1 MSIAQLK
8 KKGSSLN
15 KLQERVN
22 KMKEK
27 QSANKEDTYWKLTV
41 DELGNGQCELRFL
54 PAIDGEDY
62 PFVTVKEYGFGIY
75 NESLKKKVWYFNR
88 SLETIGKKD
97 PVKDEFWALYNLG
110 TKEAKE
116 EAKLIRD
123 RENVIV
129 WVYIVKDKMAPQ
141 NNGKVMKTKLSRSLW
156 EMVEKQITPFGDD
169 EYADDPVDVFDF
181 WEGRNLLIVANNGD
195 NNMRTYENSKWL
207 PIGPLFKDDD
217 KIEEVY
223 SQVKGLA
230 DEIDPASP
238 HYKKTYAEL
247 EQRLEVVLN
256 RPLVKNRGATKSL
269 DEELTEILP
278 EEKQSHNIDIDEEN
292 HSLSDE
298 EEAIRRMI
306 AEDDD

>member
-27 QSANKEDTYWKLTV
+27 HSSNKEETYWKLSV
-41 DELGNGQCELRFL
+41 DELGNGQCEVRFL
-54 PAIDGEDY
+54 PAIEGEDY

-88 SLETIGKKD
+88 SLETIGQKD
-97 PVKDEFWALYNLG
+97 PVKDEYWALYNLG

-116 EAKLIRD
+116 EAKQIRD

-129 WVYIVKDKMAPQ
+129 WIYIVKDKFAPQ

-181 WEGRNLLIVANNGD
+181 WEGRNLLIVANQDTNG
-195 NNMRTYENSKWL
+195 MRTYENSKWL
-207 PIGPLFKDDD
+207 PIGPLFKDDE

-223 SQVKGLA
+223 KQVKGLA

-238 HYKKTYAEL
+238 HYKKSYAEL
-247 EQRLEVVLN
+247 EQRLEIVLN
-256 RPLVKNRGATKSL
+256 RPLVKNRGEEKTL
-269 DEELTEILP
+269 NEELSEILP
-278 EEKQSHNIDIDEEN
+278 EEKSTTISVDDED
-292 HSLSDE
+292 HVPTDE
-298 EEAIRRMI
+298 AELIRRMI
-306 AEDDD
+306 EEDE